1 MMFTKKLFWV
11 ALTVMCT
18 LGLNMSGQNANE
30 TVRQKYERLAKEAD
44 ANPTDW
50 QKQFEAAH
58 MLLDKNS
65 ELYDQAGAG
74 KYYERIYHLVA
85 DVNQTVPDSVCQE
98 AFISLMFVALD
109 QQNPERAM
117 FYGDEMNRY
126 VRVTND
132 EESTAPMLVNTMAVV
147 LEMTMERNL
156 EAADRLNELRKDLVR
171 RNFQGT
177 ENTDVVMA
185 MLYEQVMEDYKQ
197 FAENKL
203 LEVIIDGKPYV
214 LIAKGMWNV
223 EYPFMGWMADVPD
236 EKLVFLGEDG
246 QVYDDLHGQIL
257 SNFNWSDKERAVVKS
272 EETNTRL
279 ITVTPERRQQLV
291 EIYKNYLNK

>member
-30 TVRQKYERLAKEAD
+30 TLRQKYERLAKEAD

-177 ENTDVVMA
+177 GHRPATVGQCGQNFFFRVFNCA
-185 MLYEQVMEDYKQ
+185 SSL
-197 FAENKL
+197 
-203 LEVIIDGKPYV
+203 VIP
-214 LIAKGMWNV
+214 
-223 EYPFMGWMADVPD
+223 
-236 EKLVFLGEDG
+236 
-246 QVYDDLHGQIL
+246 
-257 SNFNWSDKERAVVKS
+257 
-272 EETNTRL
+272 
-279 ITVTPERRQQLV
+279 
-291 EIYKNYLNK
+291 

>member
-1 MMFTKKLFWV
+1 MTTKNIFWA
-11 ALTVMCT
+11 ALMVMCT
-18 LGLNMSGQNANE
+18 ITASVNAQNVSEAA
-30 TVRQKYERLAKEAD
+30 QKKFAKLAKAAD
-44 ANPTDW
+44 ADPSNW
-50 QKQFEAAH
+50 KKQLEAGH
-58 MLLDKNS
+58 FLLNKD
-65 ELYDQAGAG
+65 EGMYDQVAAM

-85 DVNQTVPDSVCQE
+85 DINQAVPDSVCQE
-98 AFISLMFVALD
+98 VFISLMFVALD

>member
-30 TVRQKYERLAKEAD
+30 TLRQKYERLAKEAD